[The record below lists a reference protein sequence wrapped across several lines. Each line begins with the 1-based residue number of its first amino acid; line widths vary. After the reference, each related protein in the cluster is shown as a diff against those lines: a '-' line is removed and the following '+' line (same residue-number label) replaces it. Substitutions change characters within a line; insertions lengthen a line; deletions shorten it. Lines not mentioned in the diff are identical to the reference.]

1 MRSIKGLRICWFLC
15 LHNSFHNHAEA
26 VWSFFQIASV
36 DQQKALE
43 SCCYK
48 IISNTTSKFISTAAA
63 AAAAAAK
70 SLQSCPT
77 LCDPRDGSP
86 PGSPVPGILQARA
99 LEWGAT
105 LALGNLKRKETQ
117 PKWACGC
124 QQIDDKSKDDLVWF
138 NSTTTTQI
146 HTQSLLDYVQ
156 KWLQSRGQIKPS
168 NNPNTDKS
176 CNSNL

>member
-99 LEWGAT
+99 LEWGAISFSNAWKWKVKAKLLSRVRL
-105 LALGNLKRKETQ
+105 LATPWTAAHQAPPSLGLPRQEHWSGL
-117 PKWACGC
+117 P
-124 QQIDDKSKDDLVWF
+124 L
-138 NSTTTTQI
+138 
-146 HTQSLLDYVQ
+146 
-156 KWLQSRGQIKPS
+156 
-168 NNPNTDKS
+168 
-176 CNSNL
+176 